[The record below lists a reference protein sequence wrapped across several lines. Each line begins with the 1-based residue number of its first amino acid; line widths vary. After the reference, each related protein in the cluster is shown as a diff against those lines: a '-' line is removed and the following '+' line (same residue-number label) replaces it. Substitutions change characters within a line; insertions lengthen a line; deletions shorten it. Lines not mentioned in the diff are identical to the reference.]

1 MGVSPG
7 ERAAEDAA
15 VTEIVNLKRAR
26 KQRDRAAAA
35 DKAAEARVRHGRTK
49 AAKQN
54 DTHAAERAKTAL
66 DGKRREP

>member
-1 MGVSPG
+1 M
-7 ERAAEDAA
+7 
-15 VTEIVNLKRAR
+15 TEIVNLKRAR

-54 DTHAAERAKTAL
+54 DTQAAERAKAAL

>member
-1 MGVSPG
+1 VS
-7 ERAAEDAA
+7 
-15 VTEIVNLKRAR
+15 EIVNLKRAR

-54 DTHAAERAKTAL
+54 DATAAERAKAAL

>member
-1 MGVSPG
+1 
-7 ERAAEDAA
+7 

-26 KQRDRAAAA
+26 KLRDRAAAA

-49 AAKQN
+49 TAKQN
-54 DTHAAERAKTAL
+54 DAAAAERAKAAL